1 MRVVKHLCSSDFET
15 AVASMMRVEL
25 VLLAVFLQVNH
36 SVKYFKRRSYFLVLI
51 TGLLIFRYRIYF
63 SFFISFFFCAIRE
76 LAE

>member
-36 SVKYFKRRSYFLVLI
+36 SVKYLQDIFLRSNYGIAYFSI
-51 TGLLIFRYRIYF
+51 SDSIPDLLII
-63 SFFISFFFCAIRE
+63 
-76 LAE
+76 